1 MIIGHHKQWG
11 FLKNSIENNRISHA
25 YLFYGPTK
33 IGKKTIAL
41 DFAKLLVNPASK
53 SNIVSD
59 LTYIEPECAIDK
71 EGEKKEASKAIIPV
85 AQIFNLKKKL
95 SLSAVS
101 DNYKVAIMKRRHP

>member
-53 SNIVSD
+53 SNIVSAIFKQIYGGE
-59 LTYIEPECAIDK
+59 LTDIDYEK
-71 EGEKKEASKAIIPV
+71 TFDYGETVKPTIKG
-85 AQIFNLKKKL
+85 
-95 SLSAVS
+95 
-101 DNYKVAIMKRRHP
+101 